1 MNFLNKKNLIVIAI
15 LLLIICM
22 SIYFFT
28 KEADYEHLESQNFY
42 IEKSTSNT
50 EEEQSKIIVHI
61 TGEVLTPGIV
71 NLSKGSRIYDAIKAA
86 GGATEISDLSKVN
99 LAYELKDGQKIYI
112 PSVYDEDDVS
122 YIEDSAG
129 NNVLISDKANSNLIN
144 INTANQTELETLPGI
159 RRIYRTKNNQI

>member
-1 MNFLNKKNLIVIAI
+1 MNFLNKKILIILAI
-15 LLLIICM
+15 LLIICI

-28 KEADYEHLESQNFY
+28 KDEDYEHLEAQNFY
-42 IEKSTSNT
+42 IEKNSTIT
-50 EEEQSKIIVHI
+50 KEEQTEIIVHI
-61 TGEVLTPGIV
+61 TGEVVTPGIV

-112 PSVYDEDDVS
+112 PSVYDEDDIS

-129 NNVLISDKANSNLIN
+129 NNILISDKANSNLIN

-159 RRIYRTKNNQI
+159 RRIYRTKNTQI

>member
-1 MNFLNKKNLIVIAI
+1 MNFLNKKNLIVLAI

-28 KEADYEHLESQNFY
+28 KEADYEHL
-42 IEKSTSNT
+42 
-50 EEEQSKIIVHI
+50 
-61 TGEVLTPGIV
+61 GEVLTPGIV